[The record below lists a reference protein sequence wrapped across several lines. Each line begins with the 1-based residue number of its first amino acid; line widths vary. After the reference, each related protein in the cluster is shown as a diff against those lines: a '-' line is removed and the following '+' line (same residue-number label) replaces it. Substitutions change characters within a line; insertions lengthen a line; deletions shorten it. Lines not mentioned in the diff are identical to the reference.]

1 VSTRP
6 RRCPDVAKQRFAGI
20 RFQLQIWREK
30 DEDGQEG
37 ERVRYTP
44 LDLDKE
50 SAQFRE
56 KLDFMGSVF
65 AFDRDQ
71 VQVFSEQLKVLVAAA
86 VGTEVDVIE
95 VLSDG

>member
-1 VSTRP
+1 
-6 RRCPDVAKQRFAGI
+6 
-20 RFQLQIWREK
+20 
-30 DEDGQEG
+30 
-37 ERVRYTP
+37 
-44 LDLDKE
+44 
-50 SAQFRE
+50 
-56 KLDFMGSVF
+56 MGSVF